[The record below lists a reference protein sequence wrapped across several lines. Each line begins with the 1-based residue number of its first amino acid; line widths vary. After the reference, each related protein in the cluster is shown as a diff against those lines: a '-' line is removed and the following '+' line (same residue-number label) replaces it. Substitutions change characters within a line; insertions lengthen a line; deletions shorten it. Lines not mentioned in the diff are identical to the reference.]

1 MMGRSRGIRG
11 ALVAILFL
19 SVLTLFAATDAGAVR
34 LLANSSTAAYM
45 QKVAKDGSG
54 DKFENM
60 TRAYERLRF
69 DLTDFAGAKLSLH
82 GFLTARNELAGPGAG
97 GTRTRLYNGYLQY
110 RSFPAG
116 PDALRFDT
124 RFGRQWVASG
134 VGSGTVD
141 GLSLRLDRGG
151 WGGLT
156 AFGGT
161 LGCDRRERGGFDKPS
176 QSLRY
181 GGEIELRPRLAPGVD
196 PKLALSYAATNKNDV
211 DDARRLGGRASLRI
225 RERLRIWSE
234 LRHDFLIE
242 KTYGTAAGV
251 EYLKQSKGLRAWAE
265 YNRRSPA
272 LAATSVFAF
281 FDTKD
286 VSEFR
291 AGIGSRMFGPY
302 SASFDFAR
310 TDFKGG
316 INNVVL
322 ADSIVTR
329 AKVDRSKAFRFTVR
343 RGAYSVGARFESGY
357 AGDRTDLVLSGMHD
371 FGEKLNVRVDLGYQ
385 DYKYGETDYEN
396 NTAASGLFAVTYRVA
411 PDTKITAQIEGLNN
425 RDLKQDVRLLARVD
439 QRLRLER

>member
-11 ALVAILFL
+11 ATAAVLFL
-19 SVLTLFAATDAGAVR
+19 SALTVFAATNAAAVR
-34 LLANSSTAAYM
+34 LLANSSTAAYI
-45 QKVAKDGSG
+45 QKVATGGTG

-69 DLTDFAGAKLSLH
+69 DVNDFSGAKLSLH
-82 GFLTARNELAGPGAG
+82 GFLTARNELTSQNLGE
-97 GTRTRLYNGYLQY
+97 TRTRLYNGYLQY
-110 RSFPAG
+110 RSMAAG
-116 PDALRFDT
+116 ADVIRYDA

-134 VGSGTVD
+134 VGSGTAD
-141 GLSLRLDRGG
+141 GISLRLDRGG

-161 LGCDRRERGGFDKPS
+161 LGCDRRDRGGFDKPS

-181 GGEIELRPRLAPGVD
+181 GGELDIHPRLRPAVD
-196 PKLALSYAATNKNDV
+196 PQLVLSYAATRRNDM
-211 DDARRLGGRASLRI
+211 DDNSRLGARASLRV

-234 LRHDFLIE
+234 LRHDFLLE
-242 KTYGTAAGV
+242 RDYGTAAGV
-251 EYLKQSKGLRAWAE
+251 EYMKPAKGLRAWAE

-272 LAATSVFAF
+272 LGATSVFAF

-291 AGIGSRMFGPY
+291 AGIGSRVAGPY
-302 SASFDFAR
+302 SVGFDFAR

-322 ADSIVTR
+322 GDSVVTR
-329 AKVDRSKAFRFTVR
+329 AKVDRSKAFRFTVQ
-343 RGAYSVGARFESGY
+343 RGPFSVGARFESGF
-357 AGDRTDLVLSGMHD
+357 AGDRTDLVFSGMHD
-371 FGEKLNVRVDLGYQ
+371 FGDKLNVRVDLGYQ

-396 NTAASGLFAVTYRVA
+396 NTAASGLFAVAYRVA
-411 PDTKITAQIEGLNN
+411 PDTKVTAQIEGLNN

>member
-1 MMGRSRGIRG
+1 MGRSRGFRG
-11 ALVAILFL
+11 AIAVVLFL
-19 SVLTLFAATDAGAVR
+19 SALAVFAATDVAAVR
-34 LLANSSTAAYM
+34 LLANSSTAAYV
-45 QKVAKDGSG
+45 QQVAKGGSG

-69 DLTDFAGAKLSLH
+69 DVSDFSGAKLSLH
-82 GFLTARNELAGPGAG
+82 GFLTARNQLTGPGAG
-97 GTRTRLYNGYLQY
+97 GTRTRLYHGFLQY
-110 RSFPAG
+110 RSLPTG
-116 PDALRFDT
+116 PGLLRYDARL
-124 RFGRQWVASG
+124 GRQWVTSG

-151 WGGLT
+151 WGSLT

-161 LGCDRRERGGFDKPS
+161 LGSDRRDRGGLDKPS
-176 QSLRY
+176 QSLRF
-181 GGEIELRPRLAPGVD
+181 GGELELHPQLAAGAD
-196 PKLALSYAATNKNDV
+196 PNLAISFAQTRKNDM
-211 DDARRLGGRASLRI
+211 DDYQRLGGRASLLV
-225 RERLRIWSE
+225 RERLRLWSE
-234 LRHDFLIE
+234 LRHDFLLE

-251 EYLKQSKGLRAWAE
+251 EYLKRTKGLRAWAE

-272 LAATSVFAF
+272 LGATSVFAF
-281 FDTKD
+281 FDTKE

-291 AGIGSRMFGPY
+291 AGIGSRVFGPY

-322 ADSIVTR
+322 GDSIVTR
-329 AKVDRSKAFRFTVR
+329 AKVDRSKAFRFTVG
-343 RGAYSVGARFESGY
+343 RGAYSVGARFESGF

-371 FGEKLNVRVDLGYQ
+371 FGEKLNVRVDIGYQ

-396 NTAASGLFAVTYRVA
+396 NTAASGLVALAYRVA

-425 RDLKQDVRLLARVD
+425 RDLSQDIRLLARVD
-439 QRLRLER
+439 QRFRLER